1 MARQLTPEAALVP
14 DPQVQAY
21 GVGGEAVAPTPGRG
35 PRAVSAGTRR
45 RHVRRIVAPAVVFLL
60 FIGVW
65 YLFAEVLMSPSR
77 RFLVPPPHAVWQE
90 SIANAA
96 NRDELLLGLWVTT
109 KVSLCGLLVATLIGV
124 AFAVVMSL
132 ADWLEDSFYPYAIL
146 LQVIPVLAI
155 APLLGLLLG
164 FGFTSRVIVCVL
176 IALFPIITNTLFGLK
191 AADKGMHELFTL
203 MKVGRVRRLL
213 MLQFPAALPSIFTG
227 LRISGG
233 AAVVGAVVGDFFF
246 QRGEAGLGVL
256 LQAYSTQL
264 LTPQLYGDVIF
275 SALLGIAMFVAIS
288 GLLRLVTGKWYSPT
302 TR

>member
-1 MARQLTPEAALVP
+1 VAL
-14 DPQVQAY
+14 
-21 GVGGEAVAPTPGRG
+21 
-35 PRAVSAGTRR
+35 
-45 RHVRRIVAPAVVFLL
+45 AVVFLL

-65 YLFAEVLMSPSR
+65 YLVSEVLMSPSR

-96 NRDELLLGLWVTT
+96 NRDELLRGLWVTA
-109 KVSLCGLLVATLIGV
+109 KVSLCGLLIATLIGV

-146 LQVIPVLAI
+146 LQVIPILAI
-155 APLLGLLLG
+155 APLLGLLFG

-176 IALFPIITNTLFGLK
+176 VALFPIITNTLFGLK

-213 MLQFPAALPSIFTG
+213 KLQFPAALPSIFTG

-233 AAVVGAVVGDFFF
+233 AAVIGAVVGDFFF

-256 LQAYSTQL
+256 LQTYSSQL
-264 LTPQLYGDVIF
+264 LTPQLYGDAIF
-275 SALLGIAMFVAIS
+275 AALLGIAMFMALS
-288 GLLRLVTGKWYSPT
+288 GLLALTTGKWYSPT
-302 TR
+302 TK

>member
-1 MARQLTPEAALVP
+1 M
-14 DPQVQAY
+14 
-21 GVGGEAVAPTPGRG
+21 
-35 PRAVSAGTRR
+35 
-45 RHVRRIVAPAVVFLL
+45 LL

-65 YLFAEVLMSPSR
+65 YLFAEVLMSPAR
-77 RFLVPPPHAVWQE
+77 RFLVPSPHAVWQE
-90 SIANAA
+90 CIVNDV
-96 NRDELLLGLWVTT
+96 NRSELLRGLWVTT
-109 KVSLCGLLVATLIGV
+109 KVSLTGLLIATLFGV
-124 AFAVVMSL
+124 ALAVVMSL

-155 APLLGLLLG
+155 APLLGLLFG

-203 MKVGRVRRLL
+203 MKVGRARRLL
-213 MLQFPAALPSIFTG
+213 LLQFPAALPAIFTG

-264 LTPQLYGDVIF
+264 LTAQLYGNVILA
-275 SALLGIAMFVAIS
+275 ALLGITMFTALS
-288 GLLRLVTGKWYSPT
+288 GLLALTTGKWYSPT
-302 TR
+302 TK